1 MDEQS
6 NPNIVLEFLA
16 SHEKHTY
23 ENHLT
28 AEHLVGDWI
37 VHSGPVPDQD
47 GDKIIISP
55 AGDTFDVVFSFY
67 TLHTAPQWSM
77 AEDFGEYGKDGEVYE
92 ASEVEWADGVL
103 SFLIPVPST
112 GYELSLTSSNQAVTG
127 QLSFR
132 WRSKKPDGKVKGG
145 LVTLTRAER
154 VAAFW
159 ARR

>member
-77 AEDFGEYGKDGEVYE
+77 AEDFGEASQRME
-92 ASEVEWADGVL
+92 ASQ
-103 SFLIPVPST
+103 S
-112 GYELSLTSSNQAVTG
+112 
-127 QLSFR
+127 
-132 WRSKKPDGKVKGG
+132 VKASWS
-145 LVTLTRAER
+145 R
-154 VAAFW
+154 
-159 ARR
+159 